1 MDARPIDVVFFH
13 GAGEGAFEADSLLA
27 DSLARH
33 LGAGYSVTMPRLPTD
48 DDSGD
53 SGWLRMIGEAID
65 AAHPPVVLVGHSAGG
80 YLLLKALALRAP
92 TAVEPGAPAAV
103 EPGALAPVELGAP
116 AAIEPRA
123 SVTDEPGGSVAL
135 VALIAAPYPGGD
147 PDWTFDGFDLTAD
160 LAARLPDEAPL
171 LLYAS
176 EDDEVVPVA
185 HRGLYAAALPRAVTR
200 TTTGG
205 HQLGADLSL
214 VAADIR
220 ERVPLNRPRHPSPGR
235 TLR

>member
-1 MDARPIDVVFFH
+1 MDTRPIDVVFLH

-27 DSLARH
+27 DDLARR
-33 LGAGYSVTMPRLPTD
+33 LGPGYAVTMPRLPAD

-92 TAVEPGAPAAV
+92 AAIDPGAPAAV
-103 EPGALAPVELGAP
+103 EPRASVTAESGAP
-116 AAIEPRA
+116 AAVEPRA
-123 SVTDEPGGSVAL
+123 PAAAL
-135 VALIAAPYPGGD
+135 VAVIAAPYPGGD
-147 PDWTFDGFDLTAD
+147 PDWTFDGFDLPAD

-176 EDDEVVPVA
+176 EDDEVVPFA
-185 HRGLYAAALPRAVTR
+185 HRDLYAAALPRAVTR

-205 HQLGADLSL
+205 HQLGDDLLL

-220 ERVPLNRPRHPSPGR
+220 ERVPRNRPRHPSPGR

>member
-1 MDARPIDVVFFH
+1 MDARPIDVVFLH

-27 DSLARH
+27 DDLARR
-33 LGAGYSVTMPRLPTD
+33 LGPGYAVTVPRLPVD

-80 YLLLKALALRAP
+80 YLLLKALAA
-92 TAVEPGAPAAV
+92 
-103 EPGALAPVELGAP
+103 
-116 AAIEPRA
+116 RA
-123 SVTDEPGGSVAL
+123 SAADEPVAL
-135 VALIAAPYPGGD
+135 VAVIAAPYPGGD
-147 PDWTFDGFDLTAD
+147 PDWTFDGFELPDDFAE
-160 LAARLPDEAPL
+160 RLPASAGL

-176 EDDEVVPVA
+176 EDDEIVPFA
-185 HRGLYAAALPRAVTR
+185 HRDLYATALPGAVTR

-220 ERVPLNRPRHPSPGR
+220 ARVPRNRPRHPSPGR

>member
-1 MDARPIDVVFFH
+1 MDTRPIDVVFFH

-33 LGAGYSVTMPRLPTD
+33 LGAGYSVTMPRLPAD

-103 EPGALAPVELGAP
+103 
-116 AAIEPRA
+116 
-123 SVTDEPGGSVAL
+123 AL
-135 VALIAAPYPGGD
+135 VAVIAAPYPGGD
-147 PDWTFDGFDLTAD
+147 PDWTFDGFDLPAD
-160 LAARLPDEAPL
+160 LAARLPAEAPV

-176 EDDEVVPVA
+176 EDDEVVPFA
-185 HRGLYAAALPRAVTR
+185 HRDLYAAALPRAVTR

-205 HQLGADLSL
+205 HQLGDDLSL

-220 ERVPLNRPRHPSPGR
+220 DRVPRNRPRHPSPGH

>member
-1 MDARPIDVVFFH
+1 MDARPIDVVFVH

-27 DSLARH
+27 DSLARG
-33 LGAGYSVTMPRLPTD
+33 LGAGYSVTIPRLPAD
-48 DDSGD
+48 DDSDD
-53 SGWLRMIGEAID
+53 SDWLGMIDQAIA

-80 YLLLKALALRAP
+80 YLLLKALARRAP
-92 TAVEPGAPAAV
+92 GASV
-103 EPGALAPVELGAP
+103 LG
-116 AAIEPRA
+116 EPRA
-123 SVTDEPGGSVAL
+123 PVTDAPGASVAL
-135 VALIAAPYPGGD
+135 VAVIAAPYPGGD
-147 PDWTFDGFDLTAD
+147 PDWTFDGFDLPAD
-160 LAARLPDEAPL
+160 LAARLPRSAEI

-185 HRGLYAAALPRAVTR
+185 HRDLYAAALPRAVTR

-205 HQLGADLSL
+205 HQLGGDLSR

-220 ERVPLNRPRHPSPGR
+220 DRVPRRRPRHPSPGR

>member
-1 MDARPIDVVFFH
+1 MDARPIDVVFLH

-27 DSLARH
+27 DDLARR
-33 LGAGYSVTMPRLPTD
+33 LGPGYAVTMPRLPAD

-80 YLLLKALALRAP
+80 YLLLKALAAR
-92 TAVEPGAPAAV
+92 TAVAADTGAA
-103 EPGALAPVELGAP
+103 
-116 AAIEPRA
+116 RA
-123 SVTDEPGGSVAL
+123 SSAVAL
-135 VALIAAPYPGGD
+135 VAVIAAPYPGGD
-147 PDWTFDGFDLTAD
+147 PDWTFDGFELPDD
-160 LAARLPDEAPL
+160 LAERLPTEAGL

-176 EDDEVVPVA
+176 EDDEVVPFA
-185 HRGLYAAALPRAVTR
+185 HRDLYAAALPGAVTR

-220 ERVPLNRPRHPSPGR
+220 ERVPPDRPRYPSPGR

>member
-92 TAVEPGAPAAV
+92 TAVDPGAPGAVEPRAPAAV
-103 EPGALAPVELGAP
+103 EP
-116 AAIEPRA
+116 RA
-123 SVTDEPGGSVAL
+123 TATVAL
-135 VALIAAPYPGGD
+135 VAVIAAPYPGGD
-147 PDWTFDGFDLTAD
+147 PDWTFDGFDLPAD
-160 LAARLPDEAPL
+160 LAARLPAEAPL

-176 EDDEVVPVA
+176 EDDEVVPFA
-185 HRGLYAAALPRAVTR
+185 HRDLYAAALPRAVTR

-220 ERVPLNRPRHPSPGR
+220 ERVPRNRPRHPSPGR